1 MKKIRNLLIAVIAIT
16 SLITTSTFA
25 GSFGVGVSGNM
36 ASVSASGT
44 ETSGDAAGAE
54 TENSVQKATAGNQ
67 FGFGSI
73 FAEYNFG
80 DSERFTLG
88 VDYIPGDADINST
101 TLSRT
106 DASGTYVGYT
116 AQQSG
121 TQKANASISD
131 HVTYYAELGIVNGVY
146 VKAGFAQVNIDVTQ
160 ATVTGYGKYEDK
172 TLDAVTYGI
181 GYKGGFGNNGF
192 FKVEGF
198 VYDYDSYSDT
208 SSSANANKVTA
219 DLDVTGAKLA
229 IGYKF

>member
-36 ASVSASGT
+36 ASVSASGA
-44 ETSGDAAGAE
+44 ETAGDAAGGE
-54 TENSVQKATAGNQ
+54 TENSVLKTTAGNQ
-67 FGFGSI
+67 FGFGSV

-88 VDYIPGDADINST
+88 VDYIPGSADINSS

-106 DASGTYVGYT
+106 DSSAESSTYT

-121 TQKANASISD
+121 TVKANASIED
-131 HVTYYAELGIVNGVY
+131 HVTYYAELGIVNGIY
-146 VKAGFAQVNIDVTQ
+146 VKAGFAQVDIDVKQTN
-160 ATVTGYGKYEDK
+160 AAAYGTYPDK
-172 TLDAVTYGI
+172 TLDAITYGI

-198 VYDYDSYSDT
+198 VYDYDSYSAT
-208 SSSANANKVTA
+208 SNSANKNKVTA
-219 DLDVTGAKLA
+219 NLDVTGAKLA